1 MAEGKLASSTKHC
14 KHYIASYNVSKF
26 SVYVF
31 NILSLGHILIQDL
44 VVACLFKYSLPSMIL
59 FYLAMPYFIPKMIL
73 HEI

>member
-1 MAEGKLASSTKHC
+1 MAEGKLASSIKHC